1 MWYYG
6 SFFNDSS
13 QKRRKADE
21 AGHWSHIQASAA
33 SCNMEFDRKRGMGEK
48 CHVILKPYV
57 ALKPYSILQGYTT
70 RKEFH
75 ITPFAKKYSC
85 GYTCS
90 ARSSSKWKVIVG
102 NPSSTLPEYWKHRNS
117 WTLWNVMSWCFLN
130 TASITSLKTNSGR
143 YVKVVPLSIMV
154 PFLSP
159 VSKIWAGSCN
169 VVPSTSTDLRFT
181 L

>member
-102 NPSSTLPEYWKHRNS
+102 NPSSTLQKMNKTVKIKIIARETYLRAGDSYLCQFK
-117 WTLWNVMSWCFLN
+117 WNR
-130 TASITSLKTNSGR
+130 ASMTSKKGDCPFMKYGR
-143 YVKVVPLSIMV
+143 ALS
-154 PFLSP
+154 
-159 VSKIWAGSCN
+159 VSEFQYHDYFSI
-169 VVPSTSTDLRFT
+169 
-181 L
+181 